1 MVNQLS
7 ALGGSI
13 VFCSS
18 KTRSEIE
25 FYHKAVGLNEP
36 FIAENGA
43 AVFIPKN
50 YFPFSYACTKD
61 ARYKVI
67 RLGASYESLREKL
80 AEIKEKTAAKIV
92 GFGDMTLEEL
102 AYDTGLPLN
111 LAKLAQKR
119 EHDEPFR
126 MVEGNKLHILKAIK
140 NHGLHCTEGGRYF
153 HLTGTND
160 KGKAINV
167 LKNLYCQM
175 FGKVETFGV
184 GDSPNDFP
192 MLNAVDRPFF
202 IKKKACFNSRFNAWT
217 EILQLIR
224 TKVLY
229 NSAQRDLF
237 HFFINTAVSNVAI
250 TKKTIPV
257 SHRIS
262 GMTAEV
268 SL

>member
-1 MVNQLS
+1 MKTKSVIFADLDGTFLNDKYDYSETKPIVNQLS

-18 KTRSEIE
+18 KTRNEIE
-25 FYHKAVGLNEP
+25 FYRKAVGINEP

-43 AVFIPKN
+43 AVFIPKH
-50 YFPFSYACTKD
+50 YFPFQLRLHANLTLQ
-61 ARYKVI
+61 RYQI
-67 RLGASYESLREKL
+67 RRILGALRKKL

-126 MVEGNKLHILKAIK
+126 ILEGNKSHILKAIK
-140 NHGLHCTEGGRYF
+140 NEGLHCTEGGRYF
-153 HLTGTND
+153 HLTGNTD

-175 FGKVETFGV
+175 FGKIETFGV
-184 GDSPNDFP
+184 GDGPNDLP
-192 MLNAVDRPFF
+192 MLKVVDRPFF
-202 IKKKACFNSRFNAWT
+202 IKKKAGVNSRFNAWT
-217 EILQLIR
+217 GILQLIR
-224 TKVLY
+224 
-229 NSAQRDLF
+229 R
-237 HFFINTAVSNVAI
+237 
-250 TKKTIPV
+250 
-257 SHRIS
+257 
-262 GMTAEV
+262 
-268 SL
+268 